1 MKSHMK
7 LWVFALLA
15 TIVSQNFQSSSGLTV
30 DKNGGY
36 TVVLAIKND
45 EAKPENVDTYIN
57 NIKNSFRTLSAKMW
71 IATRESFY
79 IASLEIILPQ
89 SWGVEGDLKLIS
101 YPTADIRV
109 SSANQFPYVE
119 NNNLCGLPGDF
130 IELPKELFDNANTG
144 DLGENWK
151 VLLVSWARYRWGAY
165 EEHGAPG
172 DKQFPYFVRD
182 VAAVDDEPKWV
193 PNGCTN
199 GEDKLVGAYKNLDGT
214 PCDPTSAS
222 DLGLTCRF
230 YPDKMLQTTMSVSAS
245 KPPLYILLD
254 NGLADNND
262 ASVLNQVIPI
272 LGNYF
277 NDIDTTGNHK
287 ELIVGVGEFPTVE
300 TQKNLK
306 PLVPLG
312 FLSENKDDVVKAI
325 GNREVV
331 NVTRADFGEALQ
343 QAAAVIK
350 ATSPVAGGSI
360 LFVKTSGAKNT
371 TDFSTEKE
379 VELALRRDNI
389 KLFTLEIVD
398 LEKTRQNLVKI
409 ATETQGDAIAYS
421 RADSSKISTEFRDW
435 LEKVLTGYSSPPT
448 PTRVERIAYSG
459 SVSANNVYTIPV
471 WSGTQK
477 LTFMLTTVSK
487 ILPSEVFAGIET
499 SQVVIRAGFVEGTE
513 FNKARYVYTGS
524 LDTNG
529 WNLNED
535 FGVFEP
541 VPFPSGATKSAML
554 ESSIEVKNTANFVAT
569 IQAIRDLA
577 VSVEENNPAV
587 VKIGFTNPRLLK
599 PDNANLGPDIHRVYE
614 TENPDLFI
622 NLDLNKLPA
631 GVKEALRYQWRNLSG
646 VPIALEYTRTKLDVP
661 LYFVA
666 ASFDGTITSRL
677 SNVVMLAPF
686 DGENPLPT
694 VLSKL
699 ISNSSGLER
708 L

>member
-45 EAKPENVDTYIN
+45 EAKPANVDTYIN

-79 IASLEIILPQ
+79 IAKLEIILPQ

-109 SSANQFPYVE
+109 SSANKFPYVE

-130 IELPKELFDNANTG
+130 IELPKDLFDNANTG

-199 GEDKLVGAYKNLDGT
+199 GDDKLVGAYKNLDGT
-214 PCDPTSAS
+214 PCDPTSTS

-230 YPDKMLQTTMSVSAS
+230 YPDKMLQTEVSVSAS
-245 KPPLYILLD
+245 KPSLYILLD

-277 NDIDTTGNHK
+277 NDIDTTGDHK
-287 ELIVGVGEFPTVE
+287 ELIVGVGEFPTKE
-300 TQKNLK
+300 TQQYLK

-312 FLSENKDDVVKAI
+312 FLSQNKDAVVNAI
-325 GNREVV
+325 GNRKVI
-331 NVTRADFGEALQ
+331 NVTGQDFGVALQ
-343 QAAAVIK
+343 QAASIIK

-360 LFVKTSGAKNT
+360 LFVKTSGARNAT
-371 TDFSTEKE
+371 YFSSEKE
-379 VELALRRDNI
+379 IELALRRDNI
-389 KLFTLEIVD
+389 KLFTLEIIDV
-398 LEKTRQNLVKI
+398 EKTRQNLVKI
-409 ATETQGDAIAYS
+409 ATETQGDANAYS
-421 RADSSKISTEFRDW
+421 REDISRISTDFPNW
-435 LEKVLTGYSSPPT
+435 LENTVLEKYSTPPT
-448 PTRVERIAYSG
+448 PTQVERIAYS
-459 SVSANNVYTIPV
+459 SIVNSIRDHPIPV
-471 WSGTQK
+471 WSGTES
-477 LTFMLTTVSK
+477 LTFILTTVSR
-487 ILPSEVFAGIET
+487 ISPSQVFAGIDT
-499 SQVVIRAGFVEGTE
+499 SQVVIGAKFVEGTE
-513 FNKARYVYTGS
+513 FNNVRYIYTGS
-524 LDTNG
+524 LVTAG
-529 WNLNED
+529 WNLNEKVLLRP
-535 FGVFEP
+535 FKPFE
-541 VPFPSGATKSAML
+541 
-554 ESSIEVKNTANFVAT
+554 I
-569 IQAIRDLA
+569 
-577 VSVEENNPAV
+577 
-587 VKIGFTNPRLLK
+587 
-599 PDNANLGPDIHRVYE
+599 
-614 TENPDLFI
+614 
-622 NLDLNKLPA
+622 
-631 GVKEALRYQWRNLSG
+631 
-646 VPIALEYTRTKLDVP
+646 
-661 LYFVA
+661 
-666 ASFDGTITSRL
+666 
-677 SNVVMLAPF
+677 
-686 DGENPLPT
+686 
-694 VLSKL
+694 
-699 ISNSSGLER
+699 
-708 L
+708 